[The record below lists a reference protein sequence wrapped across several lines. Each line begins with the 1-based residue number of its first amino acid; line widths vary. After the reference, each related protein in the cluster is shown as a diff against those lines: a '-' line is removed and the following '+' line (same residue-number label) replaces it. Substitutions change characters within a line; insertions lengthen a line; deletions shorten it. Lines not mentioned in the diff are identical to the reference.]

1 MTGLEHGET
10 VMLLGAELV
19 NFARERMLG
28 RIVGSDTGVIVRRNP
43 REVREPDIAFFSA
56 ERLPLGTRIVGPASI
71 PPDLVVEVFSP
82 NDRDSDMKDK
92 VRMWLG
98 IGVPLVW
105 VVEPDPCLI
114 TVHRTSHR
122 PRTLRAGDELDGG
135 DVLPGFACGID
146 DIFPSRL
153 LSPPPT

>member
-19 NFARERMLG
+19 NFVRERKLG
-28 RIVGSDTGVIVRRNP
+28 RIVGSDTGVIVRHDP

-98 IGVPLVW
+98 DRCAPRLGRGARPLPDHCPPHW
-105 VVEPDPCLI
+105 PSPPDPPRRG
-114 TVHRTSHR
+114 RT
-122 PRTLRAGDELDGG
+122 
-135 DVLPGFACGID
+135 
-146 DIFPSRL
+146 
-153 LSPPPT
+153 